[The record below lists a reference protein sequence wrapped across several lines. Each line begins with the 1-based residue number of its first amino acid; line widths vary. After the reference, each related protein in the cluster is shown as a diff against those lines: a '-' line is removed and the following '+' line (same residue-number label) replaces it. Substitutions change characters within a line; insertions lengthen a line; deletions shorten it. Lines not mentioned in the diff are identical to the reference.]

1 MNKKFWWVIIA
12 IVIVI
17 TVFLVVNFNSNRSR
31 VSDNLSCEITFEFYK
46 LNYCE
51 TDSDCLIGCSSTLH
65 PCWELHF
72 YNKYEDLSNLNGLF
86 EKCWM
91 LKKDLYQIVC
101 FVNTCYDFEN
111 GNFND
116 VNISCVNNICFSNSD
131 NKHYFRSE
139 DIICSK

>member
-1 MNKKFWWVIIA
+1 
-12 IVIVI
+12 
-17 TVFLVVNFNSNRSR
+17 
-31 VSDNLSCEITFEFYK
+31 
-46 LNYCE
+46 
-51 TDSDCLIGCSSTLH
+51 
-65 PCWELHF
+65 
-72 YNKYEDLSNLNGLF
+72 
-86 EKCWM
+86 M

>member
-65 PCWELHF
+65 PC
-72 YNKYEDLSNLNGLF
+72 
-86 EKCWM
+86 
-91 LKKDLYQIVC
+91 
-101 FVNTCYDFEN
+101 
-111 GNFND
+111 
-116 VNISCVNNICFSNSD
+116 
-131 NKHYFRSE
+131 
-139 DIICSK
+139 